1 MSIME
6 NSNVWTVRDV
16 LNWTSQKFAGLEL
29 PTPLL
34 DAQLLIG
41 SVLSLSK
48 VQIYTQLDRPL
59 IPSER
64 AKLRELVRRRLTG
77 EPVAYLLNQKSWHD
91 LDLFV
96 DKRVLVPRP
105 ETETLLDVVLAIC
118 RHSLQKPTRIL
129 DLCTGSGCLA
139 IALGKAFPDAH
150 VDAVDI
156 SPEALEIAQINAIRN
171 EVRNVEFHL
180 GDATSIDFL
189 EGFNNR
195 GKFDVVVSN
204 PPYVSEAEWLEC
216 DPSVREFEPKIA
228 LVGGEKGWDFP
239 SQLITT
245 LANSGM
251 LAQAQL
257 VGLEL
262 GVSHPSELA
271 KSLLPDVSS
280 MLGEQSWSEFSC
292 QRPAW
297 EFPVGH
303 WFAVRDY
310 SQRSRFLFLRRA

>member
-1 MSIME
+1 ME
-6 NSNVWTVRDV
+6 NSHVWTVRDV

-59 IPSER
+59 IPLER
-64 AKLRELVRRRLTG
+64 AQLRELVRRRLLG
-77 EPVAYLLNQKSWHD
+77 EPVAYLLNQKSWHN

-105 ETETLLDVVLAIC
+105 ETETLLDVVLAIS
-118 RHSLQKPTRIL
+118 RSSSQKPNRIL

-139 IALGKAFPDAH
+139 IALAKSFPEAQ
-150 VDAVDI
+150 VDAVDV
-156 SPEALEIAQINAIRN
+156 SAEALEIAKLNATRN
-171 EVRNVEFHL
+171 EVSNVVFHQ
-180 GDATSIDFL
+180 GDATSADFL
-189 EGFNNR
+189 TSLRSDSEFE
-195 GKFDVVVSN
+195 FVVSN

-216 DPSVREFEPKIA
+216 DPSVRDFEPKLA
-228 LVGGEKGWDFP
+228 LVGGQRGWDMP
-239 SQLITT
+239 
-245 LANSGM
+245 
-251 LAQAQL
+251 AQL
-257 VGLEL
+257 LNALTAAGILSHAKIVGLEL
-262 GVSHPSELA
+262 GVTHPSVLA
-271 KSLLPDVSS
+271 ETLLPE
-280 MLGEQSWSEFSC
+280 LTPEWCAQPWTEFSC

-297 EFPVGH
+297 EFPTQQ

-310 SQRSRFLFLRRA
+310 AQQSRFLFLRRA